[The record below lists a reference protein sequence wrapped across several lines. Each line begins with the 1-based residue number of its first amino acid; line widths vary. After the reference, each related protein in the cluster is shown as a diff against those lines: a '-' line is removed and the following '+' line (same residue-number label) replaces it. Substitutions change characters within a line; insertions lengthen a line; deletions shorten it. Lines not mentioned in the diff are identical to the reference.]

1 MRRAVTLTSDFI
13 CPWCFIGERRLAK
26 AIKRLPA
33 DVQVDVSYR
42 PFELNPD
49 MPLEGL
55 DRKEYRSAKFG
66 SWARLQV
73 MDEHVAE
80 AGRGE
85 GLAFNYDRVTRTPN
99 TMLAHRLMW
108 LAANEGG
115 DQTMLADRL
124 FAAYFTDGLDVS
136 DREILRSIAL
146 KAGLPAE
153 RVAGVLDGNLGD
165 AEVRALTAGAYRKG
179 IQSVPLFEID
189 GVAISG
195 SQSVAVIETALRRAA
210 KKLEAV

>member
-13 CPWCFIGERRLAK
+13 CPWCFIGEGRLAK
-26 AIKRLPA
+26 TIKRLPA
-33 DVQVDVSYR
+33 NVQVDVSYR

-66 SWARLQV
+66 SWARSQA
-73 MDEHVAE
+73 MDKHIAE

-179 IQSVPLFEID
+179 IQSVPPFEID

-195 SQSVAVIETALRRAA
+195 AQSVAVIETALRRAT